1 MDYGVP
7 ERRKNRNDK
16 RAKTRFNRYKQGGQ
30 HRVDNIDTHGN
41 AAQKVNK

>member
-16 RAKTRFNRYKQGGQ
+16 KAKSRFNKYKLCG
-30 HRVDNIDTHGN
+30 RFRSVNLN
-41 AAQKVNK
+41 ANNVADQDKK